1 MSLRTGTQLVTLA
14 FLINKLTGVYGLL
27 SILTGYHV
35 SNLQFSMYIYSL
47 IALAL
52 GANFAPHI
60 RKGPYSPLQ
69 NLALAWLYL
78 IDSAINACYTIAFGL
93 SWFLV
98 LAQSTQPTSSSPAEA
113 GSHKATMPVGQDM
126 MDDVAGFTN
135 PSFTVSAVDVVM
147 TSTPAG
153 KKPGAALIGKEGSNR
168 AESSK
173 ATNSAG
179 AMTGGGALTTV
190 VLGRESLSSLVTIC
204 GLWLLRLYSILVVLA
219 YARSV
224 VRQHVV
230 IQSQTSAGYT
240 ESTPVD
246 KDNSS
251 ALHADNPFARGTQAG
266 AGWRGALGRLMA
278 GVGKGYWLGVD
289 RDSESPGTDEE
300 WARIL
305 GDRFNERRGHR
316 RGQMSRSSAGT
327 SIGSYSEAQAGPGER
342 ERRRRAG
349 TGPPPPPT
357 SLGINTAAASG
368 EGRSGSVPNLRSIEL
383 DEMPRK

>member
-14 FLINKLTGVYGLL
+14 FLINKLTGVYGVL
-27 SILTGYHV
+27 STLTGYHV
-35 SNLQFSMYIYSL
+35 SNLQLSMYIYSL

-52 GANFAPHI
+52 GAHLAPHI
-60 RKGPYSPLQ
+60 RKGPHSPLQ

-78 IDSAINACYTIAFGL
+78 IDSAINACYTAAFGL

-98 LAQSTQPTSSSPAEA
+98 LAQNTQPTSSSSDGPE
-113 GSHKATMPVGQDM
+113 GSKASVPVGQKM

-135 PSFTVSAVDVVM
+135 PSFTVSAVDVVV
-147 TSTPAG
+147 TSTAAG
-153 KKPGAALIGKEGSNR
+153 TKAEAALIGKEGSNR
-168 AESSK
+168 AGASK
-173 ATNSAG
+173 EANSAG

-224 VRQHVV
+224 LRQHIV
-230 IQSQTSAGYT
+230 IQSQTSASYV
-240 ESTPVD
+240 ESTPID

-251 ALHADNPFARGTQAG
+251 GLHADSPFARGSQAG
-266 AGWRGALGRLMA
+266 AGWRGALGRLM
-278 GVGKGYWLGVD
+278 VGTGKSYWLGVD
-289 RDSESPGTDEE
+289 GESERPGTDEE

-305 GDRFNERRGHR
+305 GDRFNERSGHR
-316 RGQMSRSSAGT
+316 RNYLSRSSIGT

-342 ERRRRAG
+342 ERRRRTG
-349 TGPPPPPT
+349 TGPPPPQG
-357 SLGINTAAASG
+357 LGLNTGVPPAD
-368 EGRSGSVPNLRSIEL
+368 GRSGSVPNLRSIEL
-383 DEMPRK
+383 DEIARK